1 MYELPTL
8 EELTRDVMAHWREH
22 RPKMAQSYGN
32 PSELHK
38 AAKAEAQAT
47 LQAAEDLIASGM
59 PGHEAWSLVRE
70 QVFLPSEEEV
80 PELGQEMQ
88 PYAEGWLLTG
98 DEEESEQP
106 RRSRSRP
113 DDERRGQITS
123 SPMEADPWVQAAQRR
138 STGGM

>member
-22 RPKMAQSYGN
+22 RPKMAAELGN

-38 AAKAEAQAT
+38 AAKQAGQAV
-47 LQAAEDLIASGM
+47 LKAAEDLIASGM

-70 QVFLPSEEEV
+70 QVFLPDEEQA
-80 PELGQEMQ
+80 PDLAMGMQ

-123 SPMEADPWVQAAQRR
+123 SPMADDPWVQAAQRR